1 MKFPPAPSLFIG
13 IFLTAAAVYAF
24 QLGGPANE
32 LLESLIYLIP
42 PTICA
47 VAGLR
52 AAKAYGLGTPHG
64 QALALL
70 TLGLACW
77 LAGELAWT
85 AFDYVLK
92 IDPFPSVADVFYLLG
107 YPFILIGL
115 VKEISLA
122 KLKLTTISPAVF
134 FLAGLASAFIL
145 STIVFFGILRAY
157 QPDVAILDNLIAT
170 SYGVGDLV
178 LLVPALLILAVA
190 WEYKGGQFS
199 RLWLLIFLGLI
210 LTLAGDVLFAAFQQ
224 PYTNQLFPY
233 ELIDLTWTASYLLI
247 ALAFIHALTIIKTAQ
262 NRLRPRS

>member
-122 KLKLTTISPAVF
+122 KLKLTTISPAV
-134 FLAGLASAFIL
+134 
-145 STIVFFGILRAY
+145 
-157 QPDVAILDNLIAT
+157 
-170 SYGVGDLV
+170 
-178 LLVPALLILAVA
+178 A
-190 WEYKGGQFS
+190 WKYKGGHFS